1 MVSLMEVKDILNRR
15 GAMKEQD
22 LVYHFRSTPEMIQ
35 MICEK
40 LQQKGLI
47 EPFTTGGGEGC
58 CGGQHSF
65 LESLEGGCS
74 CSTEPPARAWR
85 WVAPHK

>member
-1 MVSLMEVKDILNRR
+1 MVSLMEVKDLLNRR

-22 LVYHFRSTPEMIQ
+22 LAYHFRCNPEMIQ

-47 EPFTTGGGEGC
+47 EPFMTGSEAC
-58 CGGQHSF
+58 CPHSF

-74 CSTEPPARAWR
+74 CSSEPPAKAWR
-85 WVAPHK
+85 WVAPRR